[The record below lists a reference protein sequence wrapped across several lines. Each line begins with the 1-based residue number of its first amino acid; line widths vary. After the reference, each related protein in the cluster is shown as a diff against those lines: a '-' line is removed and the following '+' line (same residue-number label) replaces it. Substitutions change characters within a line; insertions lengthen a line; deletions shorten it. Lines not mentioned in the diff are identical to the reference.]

1 MLEKEIISIVRLYA
15 VSPIH
20 AGSGMST
27 GAVDLPIQRERHTN
41 WPHIQA
47 SAVKGAMRAH
57 FRNYAD
63 TPNAKDAINQIF
75 GSDLQ
80 DKQYPGYDQDFPAS
94 ISISD
99 AKLMGFPVRS
109 NIAPFVTV
117 ISPAILKRLQN
128 DLLMAGFADKINCPV
143 IKNNSDA
150 ITLNWETKE
159 KKIVMEDAVV
169 SVIQRTDIAFL
180 SDYFEDIE
188 NLVLISDTLFDHIV
202 SNCTEIQTQIKIDHE
217 KGTAQDGALRYE
229 ELLPSDT
236 LMYVIVHYS
245 RHGNSNAEEIKASII
260 KDFIEK
266 NIKDFI
272 QIGGDETLGRG
283 VCKLNWISKKGDK

>member
-1 MLEKEIISIVRLYA
+1 MLEKEIVSIVSLYA

-27 GAVDLPIQRERHTN
+27 GAVDSPIQRERHTN

-63 TPNAKDAINQIF
+63 TPNAKESINQIF

-80 DKQYPGYDQDFPAS
+80 DKKYPGHDQDIPGS

-99 AKLMGFPVRS
+99 AKLLGFPVRS

-128 DLLMAGFADKINCPV
+128 DMLMTKFTDEIKCPF
-143 IKNNSDA
+143 IENNNDA
-150 ITLNWETKE
+150 ITLNWDINDS
-159 KKIVMEDAVV
+159 KIIMEDAVV
-169 SVIQRTDIAFL
+169 KILQRADIPFL
-180 SDYFEDIE
+180 SKNFKDAER
-188 NLVLISDTLFDHIV
+188 LVLVSDTMFDHIV

-217 KGTAQDGALRYE
+217 TGTAQDGALRYE

-245 RHGNSNAEEIKASII
+245 RHNNEVQASAI

-283 VCKLNWISKKGDK
+283 LCKLNWIAGKEGE